1 MRTFEL
7 KDGPVTLT
15 LDERGAVSRG
25 GTAAGTWTTN
35 RDNQVIVT
43 AADGSQRAI
52 DVGWR
57 FDGNNHLR
65 IDQRGTDVF
74 DLNGDAATQ
83 PAFRLDRAVL
93 FVKPDGAQPFEFA
106 LRPTWNLTA
115 DHDLTMTVNGKTSTI
130 DGVISDNKSAFR
142 FNFVDKLEV
151 IEKFSLVFAGAWHNE
166 PTGDHPGAV
175 VYDYEIA
182 DSPAPGRFALPNPLV
197 VDNNFNVLAYR
208 YDKGTRTRSVQ
219 LVGQFQL
226 NSQAELSYA
235 IERRDSADGPSTTL
249 AFDVDVT
256 GATSS
261 GKLTFALKKRDG
273 AHASTSLTIGGNY
286 GARFKNGVLMLT
298 FAFQQQTIAGSGT
311 ARELSFAGEVQHN
324 GGVNFAWIL
333 SIANSTTTI
342 ALAATDLKL
351 GAVTG
356 DTKVVVRLQ
365 GGEVRSVDAMFGFS
379 F

>member
-1 MRTFEL
+1 MRTFDL
-7 KDGPVTLT
+7 KDGIDTMT
-15 LDERGAVSRG
+15 LDDAGSVARG
-25 GTAAGTWTTN
+25 GVAIGAWTTN
-35 RDNQVIVT
+35 RDNQVVVSGP
-43 AADGSQRAI
+43 DGSQKVI

-65 IDQRGTDVF
+65 IDQGGTDVF
-74 DLNGDAATQ
+74 DVNGDSATQ

-93 FVKPDGAQPFEFA
+93 FVKPDGAQPFEFS
-106 LRPTWNLTA
+106 LRPTWNLTPQ
-115 DHDLTMTVNGKTSTI
+115 HDLTMTVNGRTSTI

-151 IEKFSLVFAGAWHNE
+151 IEKFSLVFTGAWHNE
-166 PTGDHPGAV
+166 PTGDNPGAV

-182 DSPAPGRFALPNPLV
+182 DSANQGRFTLPNKLV
-197 VDNNFNVLAYR
+197 VDNNFNVLAYH

-226 NSQAELSYA
+226 NGQSELSYS

-249 AFDVDVT
+249 TFDIDVT

-261 GKLTFALKKRDG
+261 GNVTFALKKKDG
-273 AHASTSLTIGGNY
+273 ANAGTSLTIGGNY
-286 GARFKNGVLMLT
+286 GARFKNGVLTLT
-298 FAFQQQTIAGSGT
+298 FAFRQQTIAGSST
-311 ARELSFAGEVQHN
+311 LRELMFAGELQHN
-324 GGVNFAWIL
+324 GGPSFAWIL
-333 SIANSTTTI
+333 SIANGTTTI

-351 GAVTG
+351 GSATA
-356 DTKVVVRLQ
+356 DSKVVVRLK

>member
-7 KDGPVTLT
+7 KDGSDSMT
-15 LDERGAVSRG
+15 LDDTGGVSRG
-25 GTAAGTWTTN
+25 GAAVGTWTTN
-35 RDNQVIVT
+35 RDNQVVVS
-43 AADGSQRAI
+43 AAGSQKAI

-65 IDQRGTDVF
+65 IVQSGSDVF
-74 DLNGDAATQ
+74 DINGDAATQ

-93 FVKPDGAQPFEFA
+93 FVKPDGAQPFEFS
-106 LRPTWNLTA
+106 LRPTWGLTPQ
-115 DHDLTMTVNGKTSTI
+115 HDLTMTINGVTSMI
-130 DGVISDNKSAFR
+130 DGVISDNNSAFR

-151 IEKFSLVFAGAWHNE
+151 IEKFSLVFTGAWHNE
-166 PTGDHPGAV
+166 PTGDNPGAI
-175 VYDYEIA
+175 VYDYAIA
-182 DSPAPGRFALPNPLV
+182 DSTEKGRFSLPNPLV

-208 YDKGTRTRSVQ
+208 YDKGTKTRSVQ

-249 AFDVDVT
+249 LFDVDVT

-261 GKLTFALKKRDG
+261 GKVTFALKKKDG
-273 AHASTSLTIGGNY
+273 ARASTSLTVGGNY

-298 FAFQQQTIAGSGT
+298 FAFKQQTIAGSKT
-311 ARELSFAGEVQHN
+311 TRELTFAGQLQHN
-324 GGVNFAWIL
+324 GGVSFAWVL
-333 SIANSTTTI
+333 AIANGTTTI

-351 GAVTG
+351 GSVTG

-365 GGEVRSVDAMFGFS
+365 GGEVKSVDAMFGFS

>member
-7 KDGPVTLT
+7 KDGTDTMT
-15 LDERGAVSRG
+15 LDDSGGVARG
-25 GTAAGTWTTN
+25 GVPIGTWTTN
-35 RDNQVIVT
+35 RENQVVVT
-43 AADGSQRAI
+43 AANGSRRAV

-74 DLNGDAATQ
+74 DINGDDATQ

-93 FVKPDGAQPFEFA
+93 FVKPDGAQPFEFS
-106 LRPTWNLTA
+106 LRPAWNLTPQ
-115 DHDLTMTVNGKTSTI
+115 HDLTMTVNGRTSTI

-151 IEKFSLVFAGAWHNE
+151 IEKFSLIFTGAWRNE
-166 PTGDHPGAV
+166 PSGDNPGAI

-182 DSPAPGRFALPNPLV
+182 DSPDTGRFSLPNTLV
-197 VDNNFNVLAYR
+197 IDDNFNVLAYR

-249 AFDVDVT
+249 TFDVDVT

-261 GKLTFALKKRDG
+261 GKVTFALKKRDG
-273 AHASTSLTIGGNY
+273 AHSSTSLTIGGNY
-286 GARFKNGVLMLT
+286 GTRFKNGVLMLT
-298 FAFQQQTIAGSGT
+298 FAFRQQTIAGSST
-311 ARELSFAGEVQHN
+311 MRELTFAGEVQHT
-324 GGVNFAWIL
+324 GGVSFAWVL
-333 SIANSTTTI
+333 AIANNTTTI

-351 GAVTG
+351 GNVTG
-356 DTKVVVRLQ
+356 DSKVVVRLQ
-365 GGEVRSVDAMFGFS
+365 SGQVRSVDAMFGFS

>member
-1 MRTFEL
+1 MRTFQL
-7 KDGPVTLT
+7 KDGTDTIT
-15 LDERGAVSRG
+15 LDDTGGVARG
-25 GTAAGTWTTN
+25 GVPAGTWTTN
-35 RDNQVIVT
+35 RENQVVVT
-43 AADGSQRAI
+43 AANGSRKVI

-74 DLNGDAATQ
+74 DVNGDAAAQ

-93 FVKPDGAQPFEFA
+93 FVKPDGAQPFEFS
-106 LRPTWNLTA
+106 LRPAWNLTPQ
-115 DHDLTMTVNGKTSTI
+115 HDLTMTVNGKTSTI

-151 IEKFSLVFAGAWHNE
+151 IEKFSLVFTGAWHNE
-166 PTGDHPGAV
+166 PSGENPGAV
-175 VYDYEIA
+175 VYDYQIA
-182 DSPAPGRFALPNPLV
+182 DSVETGRFSLPNKLV
-197 VDNNFNVLAYR
+197 IDDNFNVLAYR

-226 NSQAELSYA
+226 NSHAELSYA

-249 AFDVDVT
+249 TFDVDVT

-261 GKLTFALKKRDG
+261 GKVTFALKKRDG
-273 AHASTSLTIGGNY
+273 GHSSTSLTIGGNY

-298 FAFQQQTIAGSGT
+298 FAFKQQTIAGSST
-311 ARELSFAGEVQHN
+311 VRELTFAGEVQHA
-324 GGVNFAWIL
+324 GGASFAWVL
-333 SIANSTTTI
+333 AIANNTTTI

-351 GAVTG
+351 GNATG
-356 DTKVVVRLQ
+356 DSKVVVRLQ
-365 GGEVRSVDAMFGFS
+365 GGQVRSVDAMFGFS